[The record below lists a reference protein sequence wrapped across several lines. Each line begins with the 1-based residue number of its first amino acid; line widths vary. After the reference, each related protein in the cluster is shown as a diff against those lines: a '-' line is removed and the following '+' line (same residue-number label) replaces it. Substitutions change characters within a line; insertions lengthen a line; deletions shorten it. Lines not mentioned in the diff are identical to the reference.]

1 MTLEIDW
8 ECLQVLAI
16 NNTSFGPGISL
27 IKPIYFYQIAD
38 SLDSLILVRTQVY
51 PLCQLGIGGTWP
63 SLQGQ
68 SQGSLPLTP
77 EWRWTYKQWS
87 GVIPPPESSRF
98 DQVVSG
104 HGPHETHV
112 DFMDFMWCQH
122 HRPPDGMV
130 DCQQHYNNLCAA
142 RLNYSSLCKMPLRF
156 KDSELKLQCGL
167 SHTVTAICRS
177 HSTLALSWQNVLG
190 AWKFGWILVMD
201 YHAGGQAG
209 WLLCCWY
216 TGQMYNLRM
225 RNVAMCRLSS

>member
-16 NNTSFGPGISL
+16 SNTSFGPGISL

-77 EWRWTYKQWS
+77 VDQS
-87 GVIPPPESSRF
+87 GGEHTSSDAVSYLLLSPPDSIRDD

-122 HRPPDGMV
+122 HRPPDGMTIV
-130 DCQQHYNNLCAA
+130 
-142 RLNYSSLCKMPLRF
+142 F
-156 KDSELKLQCGL
+156 FF
-167 SHTVTAICRS
+167 
-177 HSTLALSWQNVLG
+177 STIFTLFSTPP
-190 AWKFGWILVMD
+190 KP
-201 YHAGGQAG
+201 
-209 WLLCCWY
+209 
-216 TGQMYNLRM
+216 
-225 RNVAMCRLSS
+225 